1 MQRRLIGANAA
12 AFDRE
17 RQQQARI
24 AEYFVIDGVPDSIVE
39 SIEIQGPAANRNRD
53 TDFPNFI
60 AFAANRKETESLL
73 KRELQKRPGNRRC
86 LWMLVVPA
94 VGPTQNREMWN
105 VDRSA
110 ETRRRCVFSQRS
122 AEALPTQAV
131 IQGEPLHYSERVFR
145 KKRCHVCPQ
154 LFRLC

>member
-73 KRELQKRPGNRRC
+73 KRELQQPETVEC
-86 LWMLVVPA
+86 LWMLVIPA
-94 VGPTQNREMWN
+94 VGPTQDGEMWN
-105 VDRSA
+105 VDRGTQ
-110 ETRRRCVFSQRS
+110 TRGRCVFSQRS
-122 AEALPTQAV
+122 AEALPTQA
-131 IQGEPLHYSERVFR
+131 
-145 KKRCHVCPQ
+145 
-154 LFRLC
+154 